1 MASRI
6 TLAQLTSA
14 VPVIGG
20 IVALANYWPAVKL
33 FLVDMGS
40 FLAVPQVEA
49 MWMSLAISVAIGLL
63 LPHLPQQIGMRASWP
78 PAFTK
83 ARIRFWSCLLAIVI
97 CWAKVPTPR
106 GAWFALMTGFA
117 AMGLWTTASGVLYRL
132 FPCAKPE
139 SLQPNEPPAAE
150 DGST

>member
-1 MASRI
+1 MARI
-6 TLAQLTSA
+6 TFAQLGVA
-14 VPVIGG
+14 VPIIGS
-20 IVALANYWPAVKL
+20 ALALADNWPAVKL
-33 FLVDMGS
+33 FLIDMGT
-40 FLAVPQVEA
+40 FLSAPQVEA

-117 AMGLWTTASGVLYRL
+117 AMGLWTTASNVLYRM

-139 SLQPNEPPAAE
+139 SLQPNDPPAAG
-150 DGST
+150 DGSA

>member
-1 MASRI
+1 MARI
-6 TLAQLTSA
+6 TLAQLGVA
-14 VPVIGG
+14 VPIAASIFG
-20 IVALANYWPAVKL
+20 LADNWPAVKL
-33 FLVDMGS
+33 FLIDMGS
-40 FLAVPQVEA
+40 FLSVPQVEA

-117 AMGLWTTASGVLYRL
+117 AMGLWTTASNVIYRM
-132 FPCAKPE
+132 FPCARPE
-139 SLQPNEPPAAE
+139 SLQPNDPPAAGTGTE
-150 DGST
+150 

>member
-1 MASRI
+1 MAQ
-6 TLAQLTSA
+6 AAAA
-14 VPVIGG
+14 VPIIGG
-20 IVALANYWPAVKL
+20 IVAMADNWPAVKL
-33 FLVDMGS
+33 FLIDMDT
-40 FLAVPQVEA
+40 FLSAPQVEA

-117 AMGLWTTASGVLYRL
+117 AMGLWTTASGVLYRM
-132 FPCAKPE
+132 FPCARPE
-139 SLQPNEPPAAE
+139 SLQPNPGDASDQGGADGPAA
-150 DGST
+150 

>member
-1 MASRI
+1 MARF
-6 TLAQLTSA
+6 TLAQAAVA
-14 VPVIGG
+14 VPMIGTV
-20 IVALANYWPAVKL
+20 VAMADNWPAVRV
-33 FLVDMGS
+33 FLIDLGT

-83 ARIRFWSCLLAIVI
+83 ARIRFWSCLLAIAI
-97 CWAKVPTPR
+97 CWAKVPTAR

-117 AMGLWTTASGVLYRL
+117 AMGLWTTASNVIYRM
-132 FPCAKPE
+132 FPCARPE
-139 SLQPNEPPAAE
+139 SLQPNDPPAAGTGTE
-150 DGST
+150 

>member
-1 MASRI
+1 MARI
-6 TLAQLTSA
+6 TLAQAAAA
-14 VPVIGG
+14 VPIIGG
-20 IVALANYWPAVKL
+20 IVAMADNWPAVKL
-33 FLVDMGS
+33 FLIDMGT
-40 FLAVPQVEA
+40 FLSAPQVEA

-117 AMGLWTTASGVLYRL
+117 AMGLWTTASNVLYRM

-139 SLQPNEPPAAE
+139 SLQANDPPAAG
-150 DGST
+150 DGDA

>member
-1 MASRI
+1 MARI
-6 TLAQLTSA
+6 TLAQAAAA
-14 VPVIGG
+14 VPIIGG
-20 IVALANYWPAVKL
+20 IVAMADNWPAVKL
-33 FLVDMGS
+33 FLIDMGT
-40 FLAVPQVEA
+40 FLSAPQVEA

-117 AMGLWTTASGVLYRL
+117 AMGLWTTASNVLYRM

-139 SLQPNEPPAAE
+139 SLQPNDPPAAGE
-150 DGST
+150 GDA